1 MKFECVFKI
10 WNRSRDYGLEYYFMV
25 FDGNLKV
32 YNLVWDVYGVCSDCN
47 KYDWMEKLLFDYIKW
62 KNFLVYK

>member
-47 KYDWMEKLLFDYIKW
+47 KYD
-62 KNFLVYK
+62 